1 MVMINGKKSR
11 DLSVGGASDNFL
23 NRVANHIAFKGFLN
37 DNNQNGKISKK
48 EIDNLQDK
56 FTNLNK
62 RMMES

>member
-11 DLSVGGASDNFL
+11 DLSVGGASDNSL